1 MNQPI
6 DLRQFYNPKLTPATL
21 TAYLDDKWIPAP
33 HLMYVSAKVAT
44 AVQKGGGRLIIS
56 LPPRHG
62 KSRMLSI
69 GGTTWVLENYADRN
83 VGLCTYGA
91 DLSVDFSG
99 AVRTQIELNSQKL
112 DCRIATGFNRVDRF
126 KTERNSWVFAFGL
139 KGAIIGRGFHVF
151 FLDDFIKNLKEA
163 TSATYRQEVWDWF
176 ITTAITRLEPGS
188 TVVIIA
194 TRWHLDDLIGRLIRE
209 DPHTWEYVRIPAIA
223 EDDDPIG
230 RRPGEALF
238 PQRYDL
244 EHLDKIRRLMGSFW
258 WSAIYQQD
266 PRGDTAKLAN
276 KEWLQY
282 LNSEALPNPNHLSWG
297 RFWDFAGKKKGG
309 DYTVGLLFGADK
321 PRKTGYIY
329 DVKREQLSPNELD
342 NLVKTTAESD
352 GKGVPVYILEEPGA
366 SGLITTEHF
375 KKLLKGFT
383 TVHGVPEVINKVAK
397 AHSMLAGAERGDLY
411 LKMAHWNETFADEFD
426 RFGHE
431 CDYDDQVDCAAV
443 GWNKLIG
450 IIEMGTT
457 WGRTPVSD
465 DPNVRGSVPS
475 DPRQVGTSKGVTWG
489 RSSSGNLIVPVGT
502 RRI

>member
-1 MNQPI
+1 MTALDP
-6 DLRQFYNPKLTPATL
+6 RQFFNPKLTPATL
-21 TAYLDDKWIPAP
+21 TAYLDEKWIPAP
-33 HLMYVSAKVAT
+33 HLMYVSSKVAT

-69 GGTTWVLENYADRN
+69 GGTTWVLENYSDRN

-91 DLSVDFSG
+91 DLSIDFSG
-99 AVRTQIELNSQKL
+99 AVRTQIELNQNKL
-112 DCRIATGFNRVDRF
+112 DCRIAQGFNRIDRF

-176 ITTAITRLEPGS
+176 TTTAITRLEPGS

-194 TRWHLDDLIGRLIRE
+194 TRWHDDDLIGRIIKE
-209 DPHTWEYVRIPAIA
+209 FGDEWEYVRIPAIA
-223 EDDDPIG
+223 EENDPIG
-230 RRPGEALF
+230 RKPGEALF

-244 EHLDKIRRLMGSFW
+244 DHLAKIKRLMGTFW

-266 PRGDTAKLAN
+266 PQSDTARLAN

-282 LNSEALPNPNHLSWG
+282 KHGSELPNPNNLKWG

-309 DYTVGLLFGADK
+309 DYTVGLLFAGDK
-321 PRKTGYIY
+321 ASQTGYIY
-329 DVKREQLSPNELD
+329 DVVREQLSPNELD
-342 NLVKTTAESD
+342 KLVRDTAEQD

-375 KKLLKGFT
+375 RKLLRGLA

-397 AHSMLAGAERGDLY
+397 AHSMLAGAERGDLI
-411 LKMAHWNETFADEFD
+411 LKLAHWNEEFASEFD
-426 RFGHE
+426 KFGHDCE
-431 CDYDDQVDCAAV
+431 YDDQVDCASV
-443 GWNKLIG
+443 GWNTLIG
-450 IIEMGTT
+450 INEVSTT
-457 WGRTPVSD
+457 WGRSVAAEGTPRAVA
-465 DPNVRGSVPS
+465 S
-475 DPRQVGTSKGVTWG
+475 DPRKVGSSRSIIWG
-489 RSSSGNLIVPVGT
+489 RNSLIVPT
-502 RRI
+502 RRH